1 MAVAFAAFAN
11 LFISS
16 GMWLCSYRKWFVV
29 TFAVNDSDLP
39 GREFDWGLPPDKE
52 KMEQSLREK
61 NWMRIV
67 YNTFGK
73 NYVNLKFIL
82 SFLVPSVAFNALIVL
97 QGGSLGLLARDFLYL
112 FTKIPIKI
120 IFERICFRGKDFH
133 VANLE

>member
-1 MAVAFAAFAN
+1 
-11 LFISS
+11 
-16 GMWLCSYRKWFVV
+16 
-29 TFAVNDSDLP
+29 
-39 GREFDWGLPPDKE
+39 
-52 KMEQSLREK
+52 
-61 NWMRIV
+61 MRIV